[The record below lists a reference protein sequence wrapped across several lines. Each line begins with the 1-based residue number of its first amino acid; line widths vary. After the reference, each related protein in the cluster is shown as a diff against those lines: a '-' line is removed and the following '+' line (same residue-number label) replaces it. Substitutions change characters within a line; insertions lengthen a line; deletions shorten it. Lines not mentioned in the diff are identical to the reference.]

1 MSAPHSRASFL
12 AGTRRRGSY
21 SDLRISD
28 AERAEVADLLA
39 THYGDG
45 RLDQAEFDQRLDQA
59 MRAKT
64 YRDLSGLLADLPPVP
79 SPGEPEGPELPA
91 PRSFRRHGGRSR
103 HRMLSVA
110 LAIVVAIVA
119 VHTLTFALNPWAWI
133 LSPWLWIGLIA
144 VIAVLVTRSRK

>member
-1 MSAPHSRASFL
+1 MSASRSRVSFL
-12 AGTRRRGSY
+12 AATRRRGSY

-28 AERAEVADLLA
+28 AERAEVAELLA

-79 SPGEPEGPELPA
+79 SPGGPAGPTRARSGPRA
-91 PRSFRRHGGRSR
+91 PPG
-103 HRMLSVA
+103 
-110 LAIVVAIVA
+110 
-119 VHTLTFALNPWAWI
+119 N
-133 LSPWLWIGLIA
+133 
-144 VIAVLVTRSRK
+144 LVTTATQDPGSGPRPDAQHRP

>member
-1 MSAPHSRASFL
+1 MSAPHSRVSFL

-28 AERAEVADLLA
+28 AERTEVADLLA

-79 SPGEPEGPELPA
+79 SPGGPEGPELPA
-91 PRSFRRHGGRSR
+91 RLHRGRSR
-103 HRMLSVA
+103 HRMLPVA
-110 LAIVVAIVA
+110 LAILVVIVA
-119 VHTLTFALNPWAWI
+119 VHTLTFALNPWAWAV
-133 LSPWLWIGLIA
+133 SPWLWIGLIA
-144 VIAVLVTRSRK
+144 VIAVLVTRSRKRAS

>member
-1 MSAPHSRASFL
+1 MSAPHSRVSFL

-28 AERAEVADLLA
+28 AERTEVADLLA

-79 SPGEPEGPELPA
+79 APGEPERPELPA
-91 PRSFRRHGGRSR
+91 RLRRGRSR
-103 HRMLSVA
+103 HRLLSVA
-110 LAIVVAIVA
+110 LVILVAIVA
-119 VHTLTFALNPWAWI
+119 VHTLTFALNPWAWVV
-133 LSPWLWIGLIA
+133 SPWLWIGLIA